1 MNSPERM
8 QQIQQLFHASLE
20 RKAEERRP
28 FLQQACADDLELQ
41 SEVEA
46 LLAAHSESSDTFL
59 QPPPPHT
66 SGALPTE
73 PLTQILPPPPAP
85 RTISHYEVISLLGKG
100 GMGEVYLA
108 SDKLLGRKAALKIL
122 PARFTTNTDL
132 VHRFERE
139 AKAASALNHPNI
151 LTVYEIG
158 QTDDSHFIATE
169 FIAGETLR
177 QRLKRAPLLLTEALD
192 IAVQIAAALQA
203 AHEAGIIHRDIK
215 PENIMLRPDGYVKVL
230 DFGLA
235 KLTELRSAD
244 FGMQNADADP
254 QSPNHIPQS
263 TVSGVILGTPSYM
276 SPEQARGQKVDHRT
290 DIWSFGIVLHE
301 LVSGARP
308 FTGDTQAD
316 LMVAILQHQPTPLP
330 SHLPEQLQTIISRA
344 LMKEPQQRYAAMH
357 DLIEDLKALRRKVEF
372 ASELKHAGHAEEAV
386 TLPLAPAL
394 NTQPELPASKTVA
407 TIEVA
412 RFPARA
418 MFAGLALLSAIG
430 IASWFLLKPQPV
442 ITPPPVVTTAAPK
455 HEVTWWLDVQRMQG
469 NKLEDKSYQS
479 AGRDWF
485 PNGSKF
491 RFNLTSPQSG
501 YLYLLNEGPTTG
513 GKISLNLLFP
523 TPANNNLN
531 AAVAANQPIQTGN
544 FQFDTNQGEEKFWI
558 VWATNP
564 IAEIEA
570 VKTTAKPTIHDAS
583 QSAAILQL
591 LNKHAGQT
599 AAQAD
604 EAKELTHVTGDVVL
618 AQMVRLKHR

>member
-20 RKAEERRP
+20 REVKERRP

-46 LLAAHSESSDTFL
+46 LIAAHVEADDTFL
-59 QPPPPHT
+59 QAPIHPAP
-66 SGALPTE
+66 GALATE
-73 PLTQILPPPPAP
+73 PLTQMLPPPAA

-108 SDKLLGRKAALKIL
+108 SDKSLGRKAALKIL
-122 PARFTTNTDL
+122 PARYTTNADL

-158 QTDDSHFIATE
+158 KTDDSHFIATE

-177 QRLKRAPLLLTEALD
+177 QRLNRAPLLLTEALD
-192 IAVQIAAALQA
+192 IALQIAAALKA

-235 KLTELRSAD
+235 KLTEAAHAPD
-244 FGMQNADADP
+244 EATT
-254 QSPNHIPQS
+254 H
-263 TVSGVILGTPSYM
+263 SGLIMGTPSYM

-301 LVSGARP
+301 LVSGTRP
-308 FTGDTQAD
+308 FGGDTQAD
-316 LMVAILQHQPTPLP
+316 LMVAILERQPTLLP
-330 SHLPEQLQTIISRA
+330 SHLPEQLQTIVTRA
-344 LMKEPQQRYAAMH
+344 LTKEPPNRYAAMH
-357 DLIEDLKALRRKVEF
+357 DLIDDLKALRRKVEF
-372 ASELKHAGHAEEAV
+372 ASELKHAAQTDEAQTILQNEEAA

-394 NTQPELPASKTVA
+394 DTQA
-407 TIEVA
+407 EVPA

-418 MFAGLALLSAIG
+418 VFAGVALLGALG
-430 IASWFLLKPQPV
+430 IASWFIFKPQPV
-442 ITPPPVVTTAAPK
+442 IAPPPVGTTAA
-455 HEVTWWLDVQRMQG
+455 HTREVTWWLDVRRNENG
-469 NKLEDKSYQS
+469 KLAEHSFQS

-491 RFNLTSPQSG
+491 QFSLISPQAG
-501 YLYLLNEGPTTG
+501 YLYLLNEGPASG
-513 GKISLNLLFP
+513 GRISLNLLYP
-523 TPANNNLN
+523 NPATQNPE
-531 AAVAANQPIQTGN
+531 AAVEANWRILTGN
-544 FQFDTNQGEEKFWI
+544 YYFDINQGEEKFWI
-558 VWATNP
+558 VWAAQPVSIIESVKTKTVR
-564 IAEIEA
+564 AEIQDIA
-570 VKTTAKPTIHDAS
+570 
-583 QSAAILQL
+583 QSASILNL
-591 LNKHAGQT
+591 LNEHSAKSVVAT
-599 AAQAD
+599 D
-604 EAKELTHVTGDVVL
+604 EAQERTKVSGDDIIV
-618 AQMVRLKHR
+618 QMVKLKHR